1 VENFPFRRDA
11 ALSRA
16 GGATQSTPTR
26 EAGMQIMLPM
36 DGLDPVQLDTRA
48 PITEVDPTS
57 YDHVIVAFSGGKDS
71 VACVLHLI
79 EMGIKPELWH
89 HDVDGGPD
97 EPEPALRWDWPVTR
111 AYCRAFAE
119 AFGLPIY
126 FSWRVGGLT
135 GELLKE
141 NDRTKPVRYERPDG
155 TIGQGG
161 GITGAIS
168 TRRRFPQ
175 LGASLLT
182 RWCSGV
188 AKIDVFSVAMAGQ
201 ERFRGKRVLVVT
213 GERAEESANRAHYA
227 DIEPHRNHQPGP
239 RAQRHVDHWRPVLR
253 WTEERVWEIMRE
265 HGVVPHP
272 CYRLSFGRAS
282 CAICIFMG
290 SDDLATVNSIA
301 PGRIDTMG
309 RMENSF
315 GCTLKRDGRPIT
327 EHAAAGRAFDYDPE
341 IARIAM
347 SETYDEPI
355 ITENWVLPA
364 GAYRHGGGPT

>member
-1 VENFPFRRDA
+1 
-11 ALSRA
+11 
-16 GGATQSTPTR
+16 
-26 EAGMQIMLPM
+26 MQIMLPL
-36 DGLDPVQLDTRA
+36 DGLDPVQPQSCA
-48 PITEVDPTS
+48 PLTEVDPTG

-71 VACVLHLI
+71 VACVLHLL
-79 EMGIKPELWH
+79 ELGVKPELWH
-89 HDVDGGPD
+89 HDVDGDPED
-97 EPEPALRWDWPVTR
+97 PEPELKWDWPVTR
-111 AYCRAFAE
+111 SYCQAFAA

-161 GITGAIS
+161 GLTGAIS

-188 AKIDVFSVAMAGQ
+188 AKIDVFAVAMAGQ
-201 ERFRGKRVLVVT
+201 DRFRGKRVLVVT

-227 DIEPHRNHQPGP
+227 DVEPHRNHQPGP

-253 WTEERVWEIMRE
+253 WTESRVWDIMQS
-265 HGVVPHP
+265 HGVVAHP
-272 CYRLSFGRAS
+272 SYFLGWGRQS
-282 CAICIFMG
+282 CANCIFG
-290 SDDLATVNSIA
+290 GDDEFATLREIA
-301 PGRIDTMG
+301 PERVETMG
-309 RMENSF
+309 RMEKSF

-341 IARIAM
+341 MARIAM
-347 SETYDEPI
+347 SETYDLPI
-355 ITENWVLPA
+355 ITDNWVLPA